1 MRAIVE
7 RPRTAAAAAYA
18 VVLLAFLTEQAGRT
32 TTDTKASLIDAPAS
46 LLHST
51 FSLWNPQMSLGELQ
65 NQAYGYLFPMGPFF
79 GGLHL
84 VGVPAW
90 VTERLWSWV
99 VVVAACEGA
108 RLVCRQLGLS
118 AWPALAAGLAY
129 GLDVRIISEIGVRSA
144 EVLPTA
150 ALPWVLLPVLW
161 ALRGRVDVRLA
172 ALFSAAAFLFGGAVN
187 ATGTIA
193 PLPLVVVFIVWG
205 CWQGLARWSL
215 LGWWSAAIVA
225 VSLWWAASLVELS
238 AYSPP
243 FYDYVEDSRTTTSTT
258 GFDASVRGA
267 SNWVGYLTTAGR
279 PSWPAAWSLDYHPLL
294 VAATGAV
301 AAIGVVGLAVFR
313 SRWRVPLILSAVI
326 GLTCLTIGHTST
338 SVLQSPLAS
347 TMQSALDHPF
357 ALLRNVPKIDPVLR
371 LPLVIG
377 FGAALARLGGLASAL
392 SARAARR
399 RRGAAVAGVVAA
411 VLLVVAGAQPV
422 LALNTRTPGWDHVPA
437 YWSQTANYLA
447 AQPGQ
452 NRAWVVPGS
461 GFGIQTWGWTMDEPM
476 SIVADSPWVTRS
488 QVPLAG
494 AGTIRMLTSLED
506 LLDSGSG
513 SPELGEML
521 DRVGI
526 GYVVLRHDLD
536 PSLDDSSPSNVAAV
550 ALATSGGLK
559 RVAAFGQLDFG
570 PAVEVFEVTGRDTG
584 SGTDLR
590 LQPEATARTI
600 SSGPADVLT
609 AVESGLLAPDQ
620 AAVVTG
626 EDGWKQPTD
635 IVGDSYQLRERQYGR
650 VHAAE
655 GPVLARGEPRR
666 LHRYVENY
674 PGAPGAQLVSADYHG
689 VAYVNASTSQG
700 YPDSFGP
707 IHPESAPYAA
717 VDGDAQTAWTTASLT
732 RPVGQWLAVHYDA
745 AQTFDTVTVHSDPGT
760 GTAVRRWRISAGS
773 HTVVARTDPATGVA
787 TADLHGARSS
797 ALKVTVAAVKGHDSR
812 SQVSVQ
818 EISGAGLPVQRSLV
832 VPEVPGAAPT
842 SYLFTSTAETRA
854 CVPTLLGPD
863 CDPARRRF
871 AEEAVGIDREITV
884 PASGTFSVSGAVVA
898 RADPSTAALLD
909 PLSGSVV
916 MHGSST
922 YADDPTVSP
931 RMAYDGLPTTSWL
944 ADPGDDHPS
953 LVVDFAKPRRL
964 DRLTVTAPGSP
975 GVTPTEATLV
985 SGTQTRHVD
994 LALGAFEP
1002 LVAKRLVI
1010 TFSNPSHGTAPLG
1023 VGEVQLGPG
1032 SSAVPLDGTAA
1043 TGAVCGFGPNVS
1055 VDGHRYTTRV
1065 DGRIGDISDAEPMTF
1080 SLCGAPVA
1088 ISAGVHRVV
1097 IAATSQFQPVRTA
1110 LTRTDATDTDPTTP
1124 ARTMTVL
1131 SASATA
1137 QRVRVGAGAASL
1149 LVTGRNNNAG
1159 WQATLDGRTLHP
1171 QEIDGWAQGW
1181 RVPAGDGGL
1190 VKITFA
1196 PQRNYLIGLLG
1207 GLGLSGLVLLLA
1219 VVLLLRTRLRPAL
1232 APAPVAAAGSLPAR
1246 KRARPRRRLRLGA
1259 GVIAAVAVGWVLGG
1273 LPGLLGV
1280 ALVWLPGHRLRP
1292 AAAGVL
1298 VVAGALV
1305 SAWSLHLHGPGP
1317 IPDAADLLTG
1327 TGIVLALAH
1336 GLRSS
1341 RDLRA

>member
-1 MRAIVE
+1 
-7 RPRTAAAAAYA
+7 
-18 VVLLAFLTEQAGRT
+18 
-32 TTDTKASLIDAPAS
+32 
-46 LLHST
+46 
-51 FSLWNPQMSLGELQ
+51 
-65 NQAYGYLFPMGPFF
+65 
-79 GGLHL
+79 
-84 VGVPAW
+84 
-90 VTERLWSWV
+90 
-99 VVVAACEGA
+99 
-108 RLVCRQLGLS
+108 
-118 AWPALAAGLAY
+118 
-129 GLDVRIISEIGVRSA
+129 
-144 EVLPTA
+144 
-150 ALPWVLLPVLW
+150 
-161 ALRGRVDVRLA
+161 
-172 ALFSAAAFLFGGAVN
+172 
-187 ATGTIA
+187 
-193 PLPLVVVFIVWG
+193 
-205 CWQGLARWSL
+205 
-215 LGWWSAAIVA
+215 
-225 VSLWWAASLVELS
+225 
-238 AYSPP
+238 
-243 FYDYVEDSRTTTSTT
+243 
-258 GFDASVRGA
+258 
-267 SNWVGYLTTAGR
+267 
-279 PSWPAAWSLDYHPLL
+279 
-294 VAATGAV
+294 
-301 AAIGVVGLAVFR
+301 
-313 SRWRVPLILSAVI
+313 
-326 GLTCLTIGHTST
+326 
-338 SVLQSPLAS
+338 
-347 TMQSALDHPF
+347 
-357 ALLRNVPKIDPVLR
+357 
-371 LPLVIG
+371 
-377 FGAALARLGGLASAL
+377 
-392 SARAARR
+392 
-399 RRGAAVAGVVAA
+399 
-411 VLLVVAGAQPV
+411 
-422 LALNTRTPGWDHVPA
+422 
-437 YWSQTANYLA
+437 
-447 AQPGQ
+447 
-452 NRAWVVPGS
+452 
-461 GFGIQTWGWTMDEPM
+461 
-476 SIVADSPWVTRS
+476 
-488 QVPLAG
+488 
-494 AGTIRMLTSLED
+494 
-506 LLDSGSG
+506 
-513 SPELGEML
+513 
-521 DRVGI
+521 
-526 GYVVLRHDLD
+526 
-536 PSLDDSSPSNVAAV
+536 
-550 ALATSGGLK
+550 
-559 RVAAFGQLDFG
+559 
-570 PAVEVFEVTGRDTG
+570 
-584 SGTDLR
+584 
-590 LQPEATARTI
+590 
-600 SSGPADVLT
+600 
-609 AVESGLLAPDQ
+609 
-620 AAVVTG
+620 
-626 EDGWKQPTD
+626 
-635 IVGDSYQLRERQYGR
+635 
-650 VHAAE
+650 
-655 GPVLARGEPRR
+655 
-666 LHRYVENY
+666 
-674 PGAPGAQLVSADYHG
+674 
-689 VAYVNASTSQG
+689 
-700 YPDSFGP
+700 
-707 IHPESAPYAA
+707 
-717 VDGDAQTAWTTASLT
+717 
-732 RPVGQWLAVHYDA
+732 
-745 AQTFDTVTVHSDPGT
+745 
-760 GTAVRRWRISAGS
+760 
-773 HTVVARTDPATGVA
+773 
-787 TADLHGARSS
+787 
-797 ALKVTVAAVKGHDSR
+797 
-812 SQVSVQ
+812 
-818 EISGAGLPVQRSLV
+818 
-832 VPEVPGAAPT
+832 
-842 SYLFTSTAETRA
+842 
-854 CVPTLLGPD
+854 
-863 CDPARRRF
+863 
-871 AEEAVGIDREITV
+871 
-884 PASGTFSVSGAVVA
+884 
-898 RADPSTAALLD
+898 
-909 PLSGSVV
+909 